1 MGMIRAGFRV
11 EGRLQIDDLSTKAG
25 YHLRNHVIGAD
36 AQSPG
41 PTHQRFQNQII
52 TLFRSDTLLRNV
64 TPPSNDLDLADLPN
78 G

>member
-1 MGMIRAGFRV
+1 MAKAAPARRV
-11 EGRLQIDDLSTKAG
+11 PRTAAATGA
-25 YHLRNHVIGAD
+25 LRCAHTAT
-36 AQSPG
+36 QSPG